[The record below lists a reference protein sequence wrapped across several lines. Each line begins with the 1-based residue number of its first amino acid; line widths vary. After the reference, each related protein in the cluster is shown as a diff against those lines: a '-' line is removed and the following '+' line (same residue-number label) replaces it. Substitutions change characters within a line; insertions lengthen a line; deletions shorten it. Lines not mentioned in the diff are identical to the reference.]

1 MDYTQKKGK
10 RFDKTERRNKIADLN
25 FKAQLEDLWYL
36 LEKKM
41 RLGNDYLFK
50 INKEEDLED
59 EH

>member
-1 MDYTQKKGK
+1 MWITRREKAK

-50 INKEEDLED
+50 INKEEDV
-59 EH
+59 H

>member
-1 MDYTQKKGK
+1 MDYTQRKGK

-50 INKEEDLED
+50 INKEEDV
-59 EH
+59 H

>member
-50 INKEEDLED
+50 INKEEDV
-59 EH
+59 H

>member
-1 MDYTQKKGK
+1 LDYTQRKGK

-50 INKEEDLED
+50 INKEEDV
-59 EH
+59 H

>member
-1 MDYTQKKGK
+1 MDYIQKKGK
-10 RFDKTERRNKIADLN
+10 RFDKTERRKKIADLN